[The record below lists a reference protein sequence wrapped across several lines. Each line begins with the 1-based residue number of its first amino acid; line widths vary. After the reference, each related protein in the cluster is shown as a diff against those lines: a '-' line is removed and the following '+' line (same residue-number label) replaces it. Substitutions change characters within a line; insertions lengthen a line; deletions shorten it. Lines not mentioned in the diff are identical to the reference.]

1 MQQKTTQPRKT
12 KAGQMMNERNKK
24 EFRLQEAEKAEK
36 EKERQRNIE
45 LYKKAMGIRTEKEK
59 TCEQ

>member
-1 MQQKTTQPRKT
+1 
-12 KAGQMMNERNKK
+12 MMNERNKK

-45 LYKKAMGIRTEKEK
+45 LYKKAMGIRIEKEK
-59 TCEQ
+59 TCEP